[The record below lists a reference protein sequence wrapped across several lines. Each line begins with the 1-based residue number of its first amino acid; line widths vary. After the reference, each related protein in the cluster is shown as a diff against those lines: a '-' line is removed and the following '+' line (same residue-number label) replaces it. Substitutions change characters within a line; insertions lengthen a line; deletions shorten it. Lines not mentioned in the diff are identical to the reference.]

1 MALVK
6 RGKTWHTHFFV
17 DGQRFRQ
24 SLDTSDWRQ
33 AQAKEKEL
41 IAAAKAGSYLAT
53 KQGFARLTFR
63 EAAEQFLQDRIPHLA
78 PLSVRTERERA
89 KRVNVNFGDVQVSRI
104 TPEHVLAFVRE
115 RKAGGMANA
124 TVNRELDIIRGVLK
138 KAKRWHLFADE
149 IRPLPVHQSVGR
161 ALGLR
166 REAATA
172 ESCSLS
178 P

>member
-24 SLDTSDWRQ
+24 SLDTSDWRE

-41 IAAAKAGSYLAT
+41 IAAAKAGKLTAT
-53 KQGFARLTFR
+53 QQGFARLMFR

-78 PLSVRTERERA
+78 PLSIRTERERA
-89 KRVNVNFGDVQVSRI
+89 KVVNRTFGEDRVSQV
-104 TPEHVLAFVRE
+104 TVDTVLAFVRE
-115 RKAGGMANA
+115 RKAAGIANA

-138 KAKRWHLFADE
+138 KAK
-149 IRPLPVHQSVGR
+149 
-161 ALGLR
+161 
-166 REAATA
+166 
-172 ESCSLS
+172 
-178 P
+178 